1 MHAPTDQTARAT
13 YASNHLVFV
22 HLINPRIPNFTP
34 SASRFSG
41 YLTSMLFIRKH
52 ARICVCCKT
61 LVLFQVILRTICE
74 SIWRWEHHL
83 QRIKGPRG
91 CASFFTSPARLH
103 HTRPLYLYPCAPTL
117 LPLSFIPPVIH
128 YGSFLRCS
136 PGIRRLRWHRR
147 CLSHP
152 NHPHREARRERTCMF
167 LHSLITLTAC

>member
-83 QRIKGPRG
+83 RTYKRSSGL
-91 CASFFTSPARLH
+91 CEFLHESCSPS
-103 HTRPLYLYPCAPTL
+103 PYPPS
-117 LPLSFIPPVIH
+117 LPLPLRPYLTSSILHTPVIH

-167 LHSLITLTAC
+167 LHSLITLTAY